1 MSMDR
6 SSLRAVRV
14 AKALADPT
22 RYEILRRVAAAGEI
36 CCRDLVAR
44 FPVSQATASHH
55 LKILTDAG
63 LLAGRSAGQFTYF
76 SLKPGALDLHAAALA
91 RAFGD
96 RRKRPGEGRTR
107 PRRGR
112 VDDSRTTPRK
122 ERTT

>member
-6 SSLRAVRV
+6 SSQRAVRV
-14 AKALADPT
+14 AKALGDPT

-44 FPVSQATASHH
+44 FPVSQATVSHH

-63 LLAGRSAGQFTYF
+63 LLEGRDAGQFTFF
-76 SLKPGALDLHAAALA
+76 SLKPGALDLHAAALD

-96 RRKRPGEGRTR
+96 RRQGPGEGRTR
-107 PRRGR
+107 PRKGRGNASR
-112 VDDSRTTPRK
+112 ITHRKDSTT
-122 ERTT
+122 